1 MDTVKKVVHILSLI
15 IYGLVSIY
23 VVICI
28 PMIFKYKPLVV
39 LTGSMEPSFKVGSIV
54 YYKRT
59 NIKDLKVGECVKDM
73 DYEDNDYE
81 GVYIMR
87 VA

>member
-39 LTGSMEPSFKVGSIV
+39 LNVQ
-54 YYKRT
+54 
-59 NIKDLKVGECVKDM
+59 NIIHKAMYFCALLQIK
-73 DYEDNDYE
+73 
-81 GVYIMR
+81 GVMR
-87 VA
+87 L